1 MSLQSNKKWVWPEKK
16 VGLEEVSEHILK
28 LRKIDDIDKFLEPKL
43 ENIPDYENLY
53 GAKQA
58 AKKIVEAVKNNK
70 KIVIHG
76 DYDVDG
82 ICATTI
88 LWEFLYRDLAKHL
101 DKKIEVL
108 PFIPSRVEQGYGLT
122 ESSVDECIDM
132 GADLILTVDCGV
144 RDKELVNKYLKDEK
158 VDFVI
163 TDHHQVPEDIDK
175 DLNYPLVHQ
184 RFPKHKYAD
193 VEVCGAYVA
202 FLLVQAIRAEAGMDY
217 KIDENTK
224 GLDLVALATITDI
237 MELKSVN
244 RIVVKYGLE
253 QIKQRDRVGLKA
265 LIEKA
270 EVDINQIDTYHLG
283 FIIGPRINASGRI
296 DSAIDSVKLLVS
308 QDSNTCTQLASKLD
322 YLNYERQKMTGEA
335 LSTAKDMIDLDEKIL
350 CVLGD
355 NWHEGIV
362 GLVAGKLN
370 EEFNRPTVIATQA
383 NGEIKG
389 SARSISGFNITNA
402 LEKCSE
408 HLERFGGHEQAGGF
422 TVKEGSWEEFT
433 KCLKEIA
440 EKEITKEMLTP
451 VLNIDLHLSTND
463 ISFKFL
469 DILKQLEPFGYGNR
483 KPVVGF
489 NNLIIV
495 KKQTLGKTENHLKL
509 LCKGDGVELV
519 TVLLFRCEE
528 DVDELKEDDVI
539 DIVGNVNVNSWNGRE
554 ELQVIA
560 KEWKYS
566 V

>member
-1 MSLQSNKKWVWPEKK
+1 VSLQSNKKWIWPEKK
-16 VGLEEVSEHILK
+16 VGLEEVSEYILK
-28 LRKIDDIDKFLEPKL
+28 LRKIEDIDKFLDPKL
-43 ENIPDYENLY
+43 ENIPDYNNLY
-53 GAKQA
+53 GAKEA
-58 AKKIVEAVKNNK
+58 AKKIVEAVKNDK

-76 DYDVDG
+76 DYDADG

-101 DKKIEVL
+101 DKKIDVL
-108 PFIPSRVEQGYGLT
+108 PFIPNRVDQGYGLT
-122 ESSVDECIDM
+122 QSSVDECIEM
-132 GADLILTVDCGV
+132 GSDLILTVDCGV
-144 RDKELVNKYLKDEK
+144 RDKELINKYLSDEK

-175 DLNYPLVHQ
+175 DLNYLLVHQ
-184 RFPKHKYAD
+184 RFPRHEYAD

-202 FLLVQAIRAEAGMDY
+202 LLLVQAIRAEAEMDY

-296 DSAIDSVKLLVS
+296 DSAIDAVKLLVS
-308 QDSNTCTQLASKLD
+308 HDLNTCTQLASKLD

-370 EEFNRPTVIATQA
+370 EEFNRPTVVATQA
-383 NGEIKG
+383 NGEVKG

-402 LEKCSE
+402 LEQCRE

-422 TVKEGSWEEFT
+422 TVKEGRWEEFT
-433 KCLKEIA
+433 KCLREIA
-440 EKEITKEMLTP
+440 EKEITEEMLKP
-451 VLNIDLHLSTND
+451 ILNIDLHLSTND
-463 ISFKFL
+463 ISFKLL

-483 KPVVGF
+483 KPIVGF

-528 DVDELKEDDVI
+528 DVDRLKEDDVI

>member
-495 KKQTLGKTENHLKL
+495 KKQSLGKTQNHLKL